1 MFATS
6 GRRHVRGTAP
16 VVDVRA
22 VEGVGANVQG
32 RTEGAWS
39 RTSGP
44 MGHLCSTRETLRQVV
59 SGGSQGSESGKQ
71 KCPFH

>member
-1 MFATS
+1 MFAPS

-16 VVDVRA
+16 VVAVQT
-22 VEGVGANVQG
+22 VEGVGANVQS
-32 RTEGAWS
+32 RTKGAWS

-44 MGHLCSTRETLRQVV
+44 VGHLCSTRETLWQVA